1 MKNDNIGLYF
11 TTIVTMAEFTLGI
24 FDYIFPENI
33 GLSATNSYS
42 YVQVVVSLRCVTLQ
56 ECDE

>member
-24 FDYIFPENI
+24 FDYIFPEKYRVKRN
-33 GLSATNSYS
+33 
-42 YVQVVVSLRCVTLQ
+42 
-56 ECDE
+56 